1 MSTAPSPRTDWL
13 LLDRLARTVC
23 EVDPRPHSPFAVA
36 VVLEVLGHTD
46 RTAQDS
52 GWPDLFALAADVYER
67 VEFVAASRRRGTARE
82 ERDEDDPPLL
92 RDSLASGAAQQAAWL
107 VMVVVTL
114 AWGVSVWASERLS
127 PLYGEALLAG
137 IVGSLILS
145 GGFQYAVTRRL
156 LFHVAQRDL
165 VQARAYLRRV
175 FAVGGLV
182 VAAAS
187 ALVAAV
193 LWAVHRGSLAGPL
206 LASGY
211 FLLHGNY
218 RIASVPLQALHDVP
232 GIVVSTAGALGFLF
246 LAYRGLVAAGAE
258 ASLAVAVA
266 QLLALLGLWAG
277 CGIRGLSILASAG
290 RSDPDSPAPPRRGL
304 APRGRVLLREAA
316 PWFALGVLYY
326 LFFFATRPVAW
337 ALPLGERLRYEWGM
351 DLGLLAI
358 IPSALGASWLL
369 RRFTRELRERMR
381 ETSLVH
387 VGAFRREVA
396 LSFGRRVGEA
406 RLWGASWALL
416 LLVLVHAG
424 ASFLGVPGALRDVLR
439 LAVGGTALLLPPF
452 ALAFGLLVSLGVL
465 GGALGVVGAGLLLHG
480 GLGLAVARFGSAPLL
495 VGAFLASAAAMGELA
510 VWRALRAVRRID
522 RHYYALF

>member
-52 GWPDLFALAADVYER
+52 GWPDLFVLAADVYER
-67 VEFVAASRRRGTARE
+67 VEFVAASHRRGTARE

-175 FAVGGLV
+175 FAVGGLA

-187 ALVAAV
+187 ALVGAA

-232 GIVVSTAGALGFLF
+232 GIVVSTAGALGL
-246 LAYRGLVAAGAE
+246 L
-258 ASLAVAVA
+258 
-266 QLLALLGLWAG
+266 LLAF
-277 CGIRGLSILASAG
+277 RGLSILASAG
-290 RSDPDSPAPPRRGL
+290 RSDPDSPAPPRPGL
-304 APRGRVLLREAA
+304 SPRGQVLLREAA

-396 LSFGRRVGEA
+396 VSFGRRVGEA

-424 ASFLGVPGALRDVLR
+424 APFLGVPGALRDVLR
-439 LAVGGTALLLPPF
+439 LAVGGTAFLLPPF
-452 ALAFGLLVSLGVL
+452 ALAFGLLVSLGIL
-465 GGALGVVGAGLLLHG
+465 GDALGVVGAGLVLHG
-480 GLGLAVARFGSAPLL
+480 GLGLAVTRFGSAPLL
-495 VGAFLASAAAMGELA
+495 VAAFLASAAAMGELA
-510 VWRALRAVRRID
+510 VWRAQRAVRRID